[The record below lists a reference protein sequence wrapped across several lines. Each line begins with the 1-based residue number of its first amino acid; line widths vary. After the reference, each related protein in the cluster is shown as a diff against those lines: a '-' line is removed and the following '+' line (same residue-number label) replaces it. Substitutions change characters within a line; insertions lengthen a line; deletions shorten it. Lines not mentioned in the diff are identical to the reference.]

1 MILLLTTLTAMA
13 ENAPVVTHLQSRSYR
28 MTDQIVVVSQDKE
41 ILSAF
46 MGSSL
51 ETALLPKIG
60 NIQKEIGRLQN
71 KHGTRCIVQVEKS
84 TPPNEAQPVDTNSTT
99 DDNNENSVAEE
110 TPSLDVPKPT
120 IIDGYSI
127 VDVGT
132 CTIDETMRYTIK
144 DNGSLW
150 SVIDNQSN
158 PVSVEAFANVCEDI
172 PLLLRLELEDEIAT
186 RNGNLLKWGGTALG
200 IGGLFTLGNPD
211 PGFSAREQNH
221 FWTGVF
227 LFGTAAMLWTQRDM
241 PFVYKTDRQDDLSNY
256 HSRKEV
262 ERLLLK
268 TFGEEPSTET
278 DALESTIDNTTD
290 VSTDTDDDA
299 ENKSPDETVMQES
312 APTEP
317 TTSTTPDTATET
329 TTPSDETPSSAEPN
343 PEVEQAPEQTEVAP

>member
-13 ENAPVVTHLQSRSYR
+13 ENAPVVTHLESRSYR
-28 MTDQIVVVSQDKE
+28 MTDQIVVVSKDKE
-41 ILSAF
+41 TLTTF
-46 MGSSL
+46 TGSNFK
-51 ETALLPKIG
+51 TALLPKIG
-60 NIQKEIGRLQN
+60 DLQKEIGRLQN
-71 KHGTRCIVQVEKS
+71 KHGTRCIVQVEKY
-84 TPPNEAQPVDTNSTT
+84 TPPNETASVDTKNTT
-99 DDNNENSVAEE
+99 DDNNENSVSEE
-110 TPSLDVPKPT
+110 TPSLEAPKPT

-221 FWTGVF
+221 FWTGIF

-241 PFVYKTDRQDDLSNY
+241 PFVYKTDRQDHLSNY

-278 DALESTIDNTTD
+278 DALESTTDNTTD
-290 VSTDTDDDA
+290 VSTGTGDDT
-299 ENKSPDETVMQES
+299 ENQSPDETINLE
-312 APTEP
+312 ATPTEAA
-317 TTSTTPDTATET
+317 TSTTPDTATET
-329 TTPSDETPSSAEPN
+329 TTPSDETPSTTEPH
-343 PEVEQAPEQTEVAP
+343 PEVEQVPEQTEVAP